1 MKSQRK
7 STALWVIIPI
17 FILLFL
23 LFNGCH
29 SLTNSTSKTDASAD
43 YQLKHFGGMTYL
55 IVTAPTGINIAN
67 ITKDSLEVCVRRR
80 NELYIELTNRQLQ
93 KK

>member
-17 FILLFL
+17 VILLFL

-29 SLTNSTSKTDASAD
+29 NLTDRISKTDASAD
-43 YQLKHFGGMTYL
+43 KQLKQFGGMTYL
-55 IVTAPTGINIAN
+55 IVTTPAGISITNV
-67 ITKDSLEVCVRRR
+67 TKDSFEVLVRKR
-80 NELYIELTNRQLQ
+80 NEKYLELTNRQFQ
-93 KK
+93 P